1 MGKREKE
8 KATLVV
14 ISKGAVDNLGRS
26 EQSRKQIAAGK
37 KKLRRAML
45 LVKSPSKAQMERR
58 SISQPIHLAL

>member
-1 MGKREKE
+1 MRKRAKD

-26 EQSRKQIAAGK
+26 KQSRKQIAAGK

-45 LVKSPSKAQMERR
+45 LVKSPSKA
-58 SISQPIHLAL
+58 